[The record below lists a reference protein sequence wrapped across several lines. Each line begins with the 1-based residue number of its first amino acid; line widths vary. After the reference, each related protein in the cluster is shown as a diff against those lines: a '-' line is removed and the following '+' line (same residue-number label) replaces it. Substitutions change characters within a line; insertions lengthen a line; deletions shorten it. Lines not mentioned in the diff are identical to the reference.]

1 MKTYQITSSAG
12 VNLGTYDGETEADAI
27 VAMWRAAGYRHAAVV
42 DGEPTPGA
50 GAPDIAPDDVRVIEV
65 AADDRDGCH
74 SCHSLAPVAGLL
86 CAECGHAVE
95 RHGATVAD
103 AYAVECDCDAHLH
116 DTLAATHAAHDGD
129 CDCEPAAVCS
139 GCDREPDLS
148 GACECV
154 EVGE

>member
-12 VNLGTYDGETEADAI
+12 VDLGTCEGETE
-27 VAMWRAAGYRHAAVV
+27 
-42 DGEPTPGA
+42 
-50 GAPDIAPDDVRVIEV
+50 
-65 AADDRDGCH
+65 ADDRDGCH

-129 CDCEPAAVCS
+129 CDCAPAAIVECGYCGAEVNADYDAP
-139 GCDREPDLS
+139 GCDS
-148 GACECV
+148 GEWATLATLHHDGCEWIATRAHAT
-154 EVGE
+154 EATR